1 MKLLARAV
9 PATAAVILTAGL
21 AACTGGAA
29 GSGSGGPPGSGA
41 ATPSTSDRSRSANPQ
56 CQAQDGQA
64 RKSRTA
70 PEHPD
75 RKAKVLNHRSL

>member
-21 AACTGGAA
+21 ADCTGGAA

-41 ATPSTSDRSRSANPQ
+41 ATPSTSDRSRSANP
-56 CQAQDGQA
+56 
-64 RKSRTA
+64 
-70 PEHPD
+70 D
-75 RKAKVLNHRSL
+75 RFMDREMQLTPGRNK